1 MYIFKLKG
9 SNASLRLKHGSKS
22 KFFFVLKS
30 LEINVVYIVE
40 STKHRVL

>member
-1 MYIFKLKG
+1 MDQNQ
-9 SNASLRLKHGSKS
+9 S
-22 KFFFVLKS
+22 FFVLKS